1 MLVNSGAA
9 AIILSFK
16 STDIFVKAALINK
29 T

>member
-16 STDIFVKAALINK
+16 SIDIFVKAALINK
-29 T
+29 N